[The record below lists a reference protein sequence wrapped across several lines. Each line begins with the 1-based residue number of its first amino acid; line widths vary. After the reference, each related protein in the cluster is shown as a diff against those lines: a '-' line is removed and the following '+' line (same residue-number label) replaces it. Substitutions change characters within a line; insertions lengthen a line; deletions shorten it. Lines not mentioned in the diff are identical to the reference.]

1 MRTRSFAPSTLPPN
15 ANVAAPSVTA
25 LPVPLRK
32 PRRSMAVILVSCEA
46 LVLGKTLYNA
56 CRRRRVVIEVVHSQ
70 ECRMDCSVRS
80 GAAIA
85 GTGSSCRHG
94 DERAPLGKRAR
105 NWFRNHHTLVNQHA
119 TLQKPPKIRRIPL

>member
-1 MRTRSFAPSTLPPN
+1 
-15 ANVAAPSVTA
+15 
-25 LPVPLRK
+25 
-32 PRRSMAVILVSCEA
+32 MAVILVSCEA

-80 GAAIA
+80 GGAIA

-94 DERAPLGKRAR
+94 DERAPSGKRSW
-105 NWFRNHHTLVNQHA
+105 NWFRKHLSVMNRHA
-119 TLQKPPKIRRIPL
+119 T